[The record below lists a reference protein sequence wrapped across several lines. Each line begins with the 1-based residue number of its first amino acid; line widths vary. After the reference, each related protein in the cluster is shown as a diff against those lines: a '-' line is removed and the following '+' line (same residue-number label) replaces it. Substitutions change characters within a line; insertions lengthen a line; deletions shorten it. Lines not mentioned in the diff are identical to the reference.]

1 MTFNINHPILYIFAI
16 VCIIVVALQSI
27 YFLVKALKRAKEL
40 NISPEKIKKLTKSTI
55 IFTIAPA
62 VAVGIGLF
70 TLIPLLG
77 IPLPWLR
84 LSVVGALTYE
94 LPAAEAA
101 AKAMSIE
108 VSTGLTAKQFTTI
121 AWTMTIGIITGL
133 VLIPAFCKK
142 EVTGLSNA
150 NMKDKKW
157 SEHFS
162 NALFYGL
169 IATFV
174 GQGLS
179 GVTVSSEGRVKALV
193 LLASALIMALCGF
206 LRGKFKWQWIN
217 DYALPICMVLSMA
230 LAIPLSI
237 WLV

>member
-1 MTFNINHPILYIFAI
+1 MNFSVNHPLLYVLAIL
-16 VCIIVVALQSI
+16 CIIMVSIQSI
-27 YFLVKALKRAKEL
+27 VFLIKAIRRAKEL
-40 NISPEKIKKLTKSTI
+40 NISSEKLKKVTKSTI
-55 IFTIAPA
+55 IFTVAPA

-77 IPLPWLR
+77 VPLPWLR
-84 LSVVGALTYE
+84 MSVVGALTYE

-101 AKAMSIE
+101 AKAMNIE

-121 AWTMTIGIITGL
+121 AWTMTVGIITGL
-133 VLIPAFCKK
+133 FLIPLFCKK

-150 NMKDKKW
+150 VMKDKKW
-157 SEHFS
+157 SDHFS

-179 GVTVSSEGRVKALV
+179 GVTVSAEGRVKALV
-193 LLASALIMALCGF
+193 LLASSLIMCLCGF
-206 LRGKFKWQWIN
+206 LRGKFKWNWIN

-230 LAIPLSI
+230 LAIPLYI

>member
-1 MTFNINHPILYIFAI
+1 MVFNVNHPVLYIFAI
-16 VCIIVVALQSI
+16 ACIIMVSIQSI
-27 YFLVKALKRAKEL
+27 VFLIKAWRRAKEL
-40 NISPEKIKKLTKSTI
+40 NISEEKLKKVTKSTI

-70 TLIPLLG
+70 TLVPLLG

-101 AKAMSIE
+101 AKAMNIE
-108 VSTGLTAKQFTTI
+108 VSSGMTARQFTTI
-121 AWTMTIGIITGL
+121 AWTMTVGIITGL
-133 VLIPAFCKK
+133 FLIPLFCKK
-142 EVTGLSNA
+142 EVTGISKVGN
-150 NMKDKKW
+150 KDKRW
-157 SEHFS
+157 YEHFS

-179 GVTVSSEGRVKALV
+179 GVTVSAEGRVKALV
-193 LLASALIMALCGF
+193 LLISTLIMCLCGF
-206 LRGKFKWQWIN
+206 LRGKFKWKWIN
-217 DYALPICMVLSMA
+217 DYALPICMVLAMA
-230 LAIPLSI
+230 AAIPLSI

>member
-1 MTFNINHPILYIFAI
+1 MTFNVNHPVLYIFAI
-16 VCIIVVALQSI
+16 AAVIMVSIQSI
-27 YFLVKALKRAKEL
+27 VFLIKAWRRAKEL
-40 NISPEKIKKLTKSTI
+40 NISEEKLKKITKSTI

-70 TLIPLLG
+70 TLVPLLG

-101 AKAMSIE
+101 AKAMNIE
-108 VSTGLTAKQFTTI
+108 VSSGMTAQQFTTI
-121 AWTMTIGIITGL
+121 AWTMTVGIITGL
-133 VLIPAFCKK
+133 FLIPMFCKK
-142 EVTGLSNA
+142 EVTGLSKA
-150 NMKDKKW
+150 GMKDKRW

-179 GVTVSSEGRVKALV
+179 GVTVSSQGRVKALV
-193 LLASALIMALCGF
+193 LLISTLIMCLCGF
-206 LRGKFKWQWIN
+206 LRGKFKWNWIN
-217 DYALPICMVLSMA
+217 DYALPICMVLAMA
-230 LAIPLSI
+230 AAIPLSI
-237 WLV
+237 WLA

>member
-1 MTFNINHPILYIFAI
+1 MNFNLNHPVLYIFAI
-16 VCIIVVALQSI
+16 MCIIMVSIQSI
-27 YFLVKALKRAKEL
+27 VFLIKALKRAKEL
-40 NISPEKIKKLTKSTI
+40 NISEEKIKKITKSTI

-70 TLIPLLG
+70 TLVPLLG

-101 AKAMSIE
+101 AKAMNIE
-108 VSTGLTAKQFTTI
+108 VSTGLTARQFTTI
-121 AWTMTIGIITGL
+121 AWTMTVGIITGL
-133 VLIPAFCKK
+133 FLIPLFCKK
-142 EVTGLSNA
+142 EVSGLSNA
-150 NMKDKKW
+150 AMKDKKW

-179 GVTVSSEGRVKALV
+179 GVTVSSTGRVKAIV
-193 LLASALIMALCGF
+193 LLISTLIMCLCGF
-206 LRGKFKWQWIN
+206 LRGKFKWKWIN
-217 DYALPICMVLSMA
+217 DYAIPICMVLSMA
-230 LAIPLSI
+230 AAIPLSI

>member
-1 MTFNINHPILYIFAI
+1 MNFNVNHPILYVFAI
-16 VCIIVVALQSI
+16 MCIIMVSIQSI
-27 YFLVKALKRAKEL
+27 YFLILSLKRAKEL
-40 NISPEKIKKLTKSTI
+40 NISSEKIKKLTKSTI

-62 VAVGIGLF
+62 IAVGIGLF

-101 AKAMSIE
+101 AKAMNIE
-108 VSTGLTAKQFTTI
+108 VSTGLTAEQFTTI
-121 AWTMTIGIITGL
+121 AWTMTVGIITGL
-133 VLIPAFCKK
+133 FLIPIFCKK
-142 EVTGLSNA
+142 EVTGLSSA

-157 SEHFS
+157 SDHFS

-179 GVTVSSEGRVKALV
+179 GVTVSNEGRVKAIV
-193 LLASALIMALCGF
+193 LAISAIAMAICGY
-206 LRGKFKWQWIN
+206 LKGKFKWDWIN

-237 WLV
+237 ALV

>member
-1 MTFNINHPILYIFAI
+1 MEFNVNHPVLFVLAILG
-16 VCIIVVALQSI
+16 IIVVSFQSI
-27 YFLVKALKRAKEL
+27 IFLIKALKRAKEL
-40 NISPEKIKKLTKSTI
+40 NITGEKIKKITKSTI

-70 TLIPLLG
+70 TLMPLLG

-84 LSVVGALTYE
+84 MSVVGALTYE

-101 AKAMSIE
+101 AKAMNIE
-108 VSTGLTAKQFTTI
+108 VSTGLTAQQFITI
-121 AWTMTIGIITGL
+121 AWTMTVGIITGL
-133 VLIPAFCKK
+133 FLIPLFCKK

-150 NMKDKKW
+150 VMKDKKW
-157 SEHFS
+157 SDHFS

-179 GVTVSSEGRVKALV
+179 GVTVNAEGRVKALV
-193 LLASALIMALCGF
+193 LLASALIMCICGF
-206 LRGKFKWQWIN
+206 LRGKFKWSWIN

-230 LAIPLSI
+230 LAIPLTI

>member
-1 MTFNINHPILYIFAI
+1 MDFNVNHPVLYIFAI
-16 VCIIVVALQSI
+16 MAVIVVSIQSI
-27 YFLVKALKRAKEL
+27 VFLIKALKRAKEL
-40 NISPEKIKKLTKSTI
+40 NISNEKIKKITKSTI

-62 VAVGIGLF
+62 IAVGIGLF
-70 TLIPLLG
+70 TLVPLLG

-101 AKAMSIE
+101 AKAMNIE
-108 VSTGLTAKQFTTI
+108 VSTGLTARQFTTI

-133 VLIPAFCKK
+133 FLIPLFCKK
-142 EVTGLSNA
+142 EVTGLSSA
-150 NMKDKKW
+150 AMKDKKW

-179 GVTVSSEGRVKALV
+179 GVTVNSEGKVKALV
-193 LLASALIMALCGF
+193 LLVSTLVMCLCGF
-206 LRGKFKWQWIN
+206 LKGKFKWNWIN
-217 DYALPICMVLSMA
+217 DYAIPICMILSMA
-230 LAIPLSI
+230 AAIPLSI
-237 WLV
+237 MLA

>member
-1 MTFNINHPILYIFAI
+1 MEFNVNHPILYIFAI
-16 VCIIVVALQSI
+16 MCIIMVSIQSI
-27 YFLVKALKRAKEL
+27 VFLIKALRRAKEL
-40 NISPEKIKKLTKSTI
+40 NISKDKLKKITKSTI

-70 TLIPLLG
+70 TLVPLLG

-101 AKAMSIE
+101 AKAMNIE
-108 VSTGLTAKQFTTI
+108 VSTGLTAQQFTTI
-121 AWTMTIGIITGL
+121 AWTMTVGIITGL
-133 VLIPAFCKK
+133 FLIPLFCKK

-150 NMKDKKW
+150 VMKDAKW

-179 GVTVSSEGRVKALV
+179 GVTVNSEGRVKALV
-193 LLASALIMALCGF
+193 LLVSCLVMCLCGF
-206 LRGKFKWQWIN
+206 LRGKFKWKWIN
-217 DYALPICMVLSMA
+217 DYAIPICMILSMIA
-230 LAIPLSI
+230 AIPLSI
-237 WLV
+237 LLA

>member
-1 MTFNINHPILYIFAI
+1 MEFNVNHPILYVFAMLAI
-16 VCIIVVALQSI
+16 AMVAIQSI
-27 YFLVKALKRAKEL
+27 VFLIKAIKRAKEL
-40 NISPEKIKKLTKSTI
+40 NVTNDKLKKITRSTI

-101 AKAMSIE
+101 AKAMNIE
-108 VSTGLTAKQFTTI
+108 VSTGLTAQQFTTI
-121 AWTMTIGIITGL
+121 AWTMTLGIITGL
-133 VLIPAFCKK
+133 FLIPTFCKK

-157 SEHFS
+157 SDHFS

-179 GVTVSSEGRVKALV
+179 GVTVNAAGRVKGLV
-193 LLASALIMALCGF
+193 LLISALIMCLCGF
-206 LRGKFKWQWIN
+206 LRGKFKWNWIN
-217 DYALPICMVLSMA
+217 DYALPICMILSMA
-230 LAIPLSI
+230 AAIPLSI
-237 WLV
+237 WLA